1 MPGAPTVGTKF
12 MLVFVMKCKIKI
24 DYDVQDETSNIV
36 MRSLMNKNTNHILGR
51 KKNLSVHGCY
61 DSKQLKIKPQCSI
74 EDWLNKIRP

>member
-51 KKNLSVHGCY
+51 KKIFLSMAVMIV
-61 DSKQLKIKPQCSI
+61 S
-74 EDWLNKIRP
+74 N